1 MSARFS
7 FTGKLEVN
15 VDPEAKNYFLRTGKT
30 SGKNNYKSI
39 NLQVLQDKNNRAFVE
54 MFGMQSD
61 IIKTID
67 TENNKIDIGWND
79 RFDDDVIKQVANYKK
94 TTIKNGD
101 ERNDF
106 ISSYDAIEYFVDHID
121 DFKDKVVTV
130 TGQRTKN
137 LYQNKLTDRFQITS
151 IRTVNEDDE
160 VTKKLS
166 VSMDFFFN
174 KDSFD
179 TSDWSKE
186 HKLYINGYTSE
197 YIGDLKENK
206 YVAQQIVFDCGKIDW
221 ENDKHRA
228 LVNYRL
234 KIMGCEL
241 TDDNKIVCKLK
252 GKNMFAMGI
261 VTTYVNGSEKL
272 DFDESMLTDMQKEA
286 IELGIKT
293 IDDFRPVGS
302 IYGTR
307 VVIYKLKDFVMQK
320 DSKYED
326 GYIDTDISV
335 KEFEDNIWVTVEDV
349 SVDDI
354 ENDTEDVTSDAQSD
368 EDDDDLFG

>member
-15 VDPEAKNYFLRTGKT
+15 TDPEAKNYFLRTGKT
-30 SGKNNYKSI
+30 SNKNNYKSI
-39 NLQVLQDKNNRAFVE
+39 NLQVLQDKNNRSFVE
-54 MFGMQSD
+54 LFGMESD
-61 IIKTID
+61 VIKTID
-67 TENNKIDIGWND
+67 TDNNKIDIEWSD
-79 RFDDDVIKQVANYKK
+79 RFDDDVVKQVANYKK
-94 TTIKNGD
+94 TTIKNDD
-101 ERNDF
+101 ERKDF
-106 ISSYDAIEYFVDHID
+106 ISSYDAIEYFVDHLD
-121 DFKDKVVTV
+121 EFKDKLVTV
-130 TGQRTKN
+130 TGQRSKN

-151 IRTVNEDDE
+151 IRTVDDD
-160 VTKKLS
+160 VTKKLT

-179 TSDWSKE
+179 MSDWSKE

-197 YIGDLKENK
+197 YISTTKENN
-206 YVAQQIVFDCGKIDW
+206 YVAQQVVFDCGKIDW
-221 ENDKHRA
+221 ENEKHRA

-261 VTTYVNGSEKL
+261 ITTYVNGSEKIE
-272 DFDESMLTDMQKEA
+272 FDESMLNPLQREA

-293 IDDFRPVGS
+293 VDDFRPAGS
-302 IYGTR
+302 IYGER
-307 VVIYKLKDFVMQK
+307 IIIYKLKDFMMQK

-326 GYIDTDISV
+326 GYIDTEISV
-335 KEFEDNIWVTVEDV
+335 KEFEDNIWIAAEEETVE
-349 SVDDI
+349 DI
-354 ENDTEDVTSDAQSD
+354 ENDSNEESSDESD
-368 EDDDDLFG
+368 EDDLFG